1 MKAFKIKIGQKTLD
15 IEGHT
20 DSILKIICLDPSSNR
35 LKTNDQIRDKPKIIT
50 CSLDN
55 TIRLWDSKKM
65 DVINVLE
72 SPDNSE
78 LSCMTFLANC
88 CLVATGHED
97 GAIRLWNLEISSSV
111 VLKSQKG
118 GNHSNSISCIIG
130 ENFNE
135 QEFLI
140 AGSYDGTLSIW
151 EITQKA
157 QTQTKDGQ
165 NNAGSTTIYP

>member
-1 MKAFKIKIGQKTLD
+1 
-15 IEGHT
+15 
-20 DSILKIICLDPSSNR
+20 
-35 LKTNDQIRDKPKIIT
+35 
-50 CSLDN
+50 
-55 TIRLWDSKKM
+55 M

-157 QTQTKDGQ
+157 
-165 NNAGSTTIYP
+165 